1 MTESFVKIVNPLT
14 TNIPH
19 QIIDWFLYDR
29 GTSVVIGLKAKSLD
43 ICKDPGYAF
52 TIITG
57 WVA

>member
-14 TNIPH
+14 TNVPH
-19 QIIDWFLYDR
+19 QISDWFLYDR

-57 WVA
+57 